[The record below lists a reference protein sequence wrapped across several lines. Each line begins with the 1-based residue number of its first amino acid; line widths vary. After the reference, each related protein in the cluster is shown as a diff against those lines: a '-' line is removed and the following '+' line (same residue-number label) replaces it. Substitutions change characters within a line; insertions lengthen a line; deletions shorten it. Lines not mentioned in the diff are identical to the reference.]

1 MRITKL
7 LLVCICF
14 LIAAPAVWGQAAN
27 SPAKPGIL
35 GYLDPHTGAFR
46 PLPLAIADDAEAPAA
61 TTFTGTVSLTITVT
75 LKTTGITNVTCI
87 AEVAVLDGTTS
98 FTSYAESDTVAGTGT
113 GTTRTCKLSIPYSW
127 SLTAQTTDNY
137 EHELQC
143 SWHHRHE
150 RFATTYGVPL
160 STRYPESPSQRSD
173 HDSDGCCHHLRRL
186 TISKHGG
193 RAQPRLAPFLV
204 RFAFPQLSPK
214 KSSIL
219 VTSNLD
225 SGYEKRRLKSC
236 AKLSRNRGAE
246 QHPARR
252 NHSCANSLFRNILR
266 VSSCESRFCGA

>member
-7 LLVCICF
+7 LLVCICC

-98 FTSYAESDTVAGTGT
+98 FTSYAESNTVAGTGT

-127 SLTAQTTDNY
+127 SLTAQTTDNMNTSY
-137 EHELQC
+137 SVLGTTGTSGLPQRTA
-143 SWHHRHE
+143 SRSPLDT
-150 RFATTYGVPL
+150 RKVPANGATT
-160 STRYPESPSQRSD
+160 T
-173 HDSDGCCHHLRRL
+173 L
-186 TISKHGG
+186 T
-193 RAQPRLAPFLV
+193 AA
-204 RFAFPQLSPK
+204 
-214 KSSIL
+214 
-219 VTSNLD
+219 VT
-225 SGYEKRRLKSC
+225 
-236 AKLSRNRGAE
+236 
-246 QHPARR
+246 
-252 NHSCANSLFRNILR
+252 I
-266 VSSCESRFCGA
+266 